1 MTYPIKDS
9 ICLSD
14 DEIDIILDALDGTA
28 ASNLGSHPTS
38 GAKAQA
44 AAEMRTA
51 LFVRKQVRL
60 RDETLKA
67 DAALRYGSR

>member
-9 ICLSD
+9 IYLSD
-14 DEIDIILDALDGTA
+14 DEIDIILDALDSKSELWREDG
-28 ASNLGSHPTS
+28 
-38 GAKAQA
+38 A
-44 AAEMRTA
+44 AAHKAAETRTA